1 MRKGTTFAFLAILL
15 TLALVCSCST
25 TAKVS
30 VTDGLRL
37 NLLPAS
43 AITEPLDVYQ
53 LMEGTIPG
61 YGEAVLESYLIAD
74 GSGIEMY
81 LFAPTGQTIAV
92 VRYDGDKASMESEFI
107 PHGDLAAAYMVFD
120 IQMCYADSKAIE
132 ACGLDVTETSGESR
146 ERVVSYKGEI
156 LYKISQNDN
165 TCTLENIRRAY
176 SYTLETLE

>member
-1 MRKGTTFAFLAILL
+1 MKRTTYALFAMMLG
-15 TLALVCSCST
+15 LALICSCST

-61 YGEAVLESYLIAD
+61 YGEAVLESYLVAD
-74 GSGIEMY
+74 ESGIEMY

-92 VRYDGDKASMESEFI
+92 VHYDGNKASMESEFI
-107 PHGDLAAAYMVFD
+107 PHGEIAAAYMVFD
-120 IQMCYADSKAIE
+120 IQMCYADCKAIE
-132 ACGLDVTETSGESR
+132 ACGLQISETTGESK

-156 LYKISQNDN
+156 LYKISYAGN
-165 TCTLENIRRAY
+165 TCTLVNMRRAY